1 MQFVFRIQEIK
12 KYSHIKSIEDKQMKT
27 ERTCQVNEELT
38 AKEIDQEIWEIESSY
53 YKGWKLN
60 EIEIRRVFSIDDY
73 ERWHDLMTM
82 KKEQAID

>member
-1 MQFVFRIQEIK
+1 M
-12 KYSHIKSIEDKQMKT
+12 
-27 ERTCQVNEELT
+27 ERTYQVNEELT

>member
-1 MQFVFRIQEIK
+1 M
-12 KYSHIKSIEDKQMKT
+12 
-27 ERTCQVNEELT
+27 NEELT

-53 YKGWKLN
+53 YKGWTLN

-73 ERWHDLMTM
+73 ERWRDLMTM